1 MGKRSFWPL
10 VAVVIVMA
18 VNAAAN
24 IVPLGGYNT
33 GTLSAMYPTG
43 FTPAGRTFSIW
54 SVIYLGLLAFGITAW
69 VGAPRIRERI
79 SAIAG
84 PFYLNALGNVAW
96 IFVWH
101 WQFVAASLVVMVG
114 ILATLVV
121 IFRRLRELPA
131 PTRGEFFAVD
141 GVFSLYFGW
150 ITAATLLNFGNLCFD
165 LKWYPFD
172 LTMDQWALVSV
183 VAATAIYVWMGSVT
197 RDAVYCAVF
206 VWAGIGVWAGL
217 PDITAPVRLVA
228 LTGAAIV
235 AIVIVWALFN
245 PWRRARLR
253 GP

>member
-1 MGKRSFWPL
+1 MDRTKL
-10 VAVVIVMA
+10 ALLATVIVLA

-24 IVPLGGYNT
+24 IVPLGGLNT
-33 GTLSAMYPTG
+33 GQLSALYPTG
-43 FTPAGRTFSIW
+43 FTPPGYVFGIW
-54 SVIYLGLLAFGITAW
+54 SIIYLGLIAFSIAALRA
-69 VGAPRIRERI
+69 VPRTRARIERI
-79 SAIAG
+79 IG
-84 PFYLNALGNVAW
+84 PYLLNAVGNCAW
-96 IFVWH
+96 IIVWH
-101 WQFVAASLVVMVG
+101 SRMVLVSVLVMLF
-114 ILATLVV
+114 ILATLIV
-121 IFRRLRELPA
+121 IFWRLRNLQR
-131 PTRGEFFAVD
+131 PTWSEFLVVD

-150 ITAATLLNFGNLCFD
+150 ITAATLLNFANLCFD

-183 VAATAIYVWMGSVT
+183 AFATAIYVWMGSVT

-235 AIVIVWALFN
+235 ALVIVWTLFN